1 MKARFHFALAA
12 VAVLGLGLALRFVLT
27 GLLADLAGGVAYVVL
42 VALLVAVLLPR
53 IPGVTAAGIA
63 LAWSIAME
71 QLQAIGV
78 AERLVQ
84 AWPPLRLVVG
94 STFSWIDI
102 GAYVLGAVVAA
113 AVLLAVAPRARP
125 EEDRPLV

>member
-1 MKARFHFALAA
+1 MKARFRFALAA

-42 VALLVAVLLPR
+42 VALLIAVLLPR

-78 AERLVQ
+78 AARLVELC
-84 AWPPLRLVVG
+84 APLRLIVG
-94 STFSWIDI
+94 TTFSWLDI
-102 GAYVLGAVVAA
+102 AAYVLGAVVAA
-113 AVLLAVAPRARP
+113 AVHFAVAPREQSA
-125 EEDRPLV
+125 